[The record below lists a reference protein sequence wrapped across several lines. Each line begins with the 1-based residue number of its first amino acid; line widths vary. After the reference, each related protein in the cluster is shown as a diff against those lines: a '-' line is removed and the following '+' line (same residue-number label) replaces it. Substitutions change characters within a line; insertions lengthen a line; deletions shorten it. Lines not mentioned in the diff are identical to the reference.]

1 MNVQLTQAIAQWAA
15 ETGRCAADLPTL
27 AAREAYLRERR
38 RALVAGIVAEGTS
51 EQDAAVIA
59 DTCIDAARRIMTE
72 ILAQRAGE
80 PRGHA

>member
-38 RALVAGIVAEGTS
+38 RALVAGI
-51 EQDAAVIA
+51 A